1 MATRTTTTGILS
13 EEKSAEREQVLELL
27 KKAYWMEIETVMSY
41 IANSVN
47 LDGVRAE
54 EIKKSLAADITDE
67 IGHAQQFAKRVKEL
81 YGKVPGSMQFK
92 AEQTYLQP
100 PKSDTDVVTVIK
112 GVIKAEQGAI
122 DHMNAD
128 HPDAVTIYA
137 QAFAGAG
144 KKGWKLT
151 GIDAEGLD
159 LGLGDDATRV
169 WFPAPL
175 QTASQLRQVLV
186 DLAAAGRKLIVS
198 T

>member
-1 MATRTTTTGILS
+1 MPILRN
-13 EEKSAEREQVLELL
+13 ENARKKIVAMLT
-27 KKAYWMEIETVMSY
+27 KAYWMEIETVMSY

-92 AEQTYLQP
+92 PEQTYLQP
-100 PKSDTDVVTVIK
+100 PKNDTDVVAVIK

-122 DHMNAD
+122 DHYTSIIRTCNDVDFVTAD
-128 HPDAVTIYA
+128 MVTTIL
-137 QAFAGAG
+137 
-144 KKGWKLT
+144 K
-151 GIDAEGLD
+151 DEEGH
-159 LGLGDDATRV
+159 
-169 WFPAPL
+169 
-175 QTASQLRQVLV
+175 LRLFEGF
-186 DLAAAGRKLIVS
+186 LKEYEK